1 MAVKR
6 FLLLV
11 SLALLTL
18 LVLSGCSARPGA
30 GETAAAAAEAPL
42 ALDLPALTIDIDANG
57 APSIAGA
64 PLSSFASLAP
74 GLADFSLGS
83 DLVSQL
89 MQANIQHIQ
98 ISTLP
103 DGLRILVNGAALPSL
118 RWDEERL
125 ANLSE
130 LVDLLGP
137 AVPSV
142 VKAVLPIISD
152 VGVGV
157 TLRFPLAQGADVIP
171 LQAEPATVATAA
183 REAVLAQLGK
193 APVIRI
199 PVVYDIEGNY
209 TVQGVTDAEWQ
220 ALTGAP
226 FGQLKLD
233 AELVKNAVAAGVR
246 TATVRTDAEGIHIA
260 LNDKEL
266 PVLGWGEGE
275 LLNLVKLAAGAG
287 VLQGAGLDADALVGL
302 LEALLPVIEA
312 SDVSIHV
319 TFPAAQ

>member
-11 SLALLTL
+11 SLALLPIL
-18 LVLSGCSARPGA
+18 LLSGCSARLGA

-125 ANLSE
+125 TNLSE

-137 AVPSV
+137 SVPSV

-171 LQAEPATVATAA
+171 LQVEPATVAAA

-209 TVQGVTDAEWQ
+209 TVQGVSDAEWQ

>member
-1 MAVKR
+1 
-6 FLLLV
+6 
-11 SLALLTL
+11 
-18 LVLSGCSARPGA
+18 
-30 GETAAAAAEAPL
+30 
-42 ALDLPALTIDIDANG
+42 TIDIDANG

-130 LVDLLGP
+130 LVDMLGP

-142 VKAVLPIISD
+142 VKAVLPLISD

-171 LQAEPATVATAA
+171 LQAEPTTVATAA

-199 PVVYDIEGNY
+199 PVVYDIEG
-209 TVQGVTDAEWQ
+209 
-220 ALTGAP
+220 
-226 FGQLKLD
+226 
-233 AELVKNAVAAGVR
+233 
-246 TATVRTDAEGIHIA
+246 
-260 LNDKEL
+260 
-266 PVLGWGEGE
+266 
-275 LLNLVKLAAGAG
+275 
-287 VLQGAGLDADALVGL
+287 
-302 LEALLPVIEA
+302 
-312 SDVSIHV
+312 
-319 TFPAAQ
+319 